1 MIVPEYKLE
10 DYFKGKS
17 IDGIELFKYCPR
29 CGKKLEKGEWDMI
42 EMIIV
47 IAQFVFLFLGIWDYY
62 INDNYPKAMIDFLIS
77 VMIGLINIIF

>member
-1 MIVPEYKLE
+1 
-10 DYFKGKS
+10 
-17 IDGIELFKYCPR
+17 
-29 CGKKLEKGEWDMI
+29 MI